1 MEDVLDIIRETRE
14 LLNSTFDAVDTWF
27 DKDEEL
33 REYKPVDGGWSVNQ
47 VLEHIGLTD
56 HFLLILINK
65 GAEKA
70 IRNADQLDLQTE
82 LLNYHFHRDKLD
94 EIGSRNFEWI
104 RPSHMEPQGDKSP
117 KEVRQ
122 QLRVQLN
129 ECLCILDKLKNG
141 EGVLCRTTMSVNELG
156 KLDVYEYIYF
166 LARHGQRHLK
176 QMERVEAEFVLKK

>member
-1 MEDVLDIIRETRE
+1 MEDVLNVIKETRE
-14 LLNSTFDAVDTWF
+14 LLRTTFDSIDAWF
-27 DKDEEL
+27 DRREEL
-33 REYKPVDGGWSVNQ
+33 REYKPMDGGWSVKQ
-47 VLEHIGLTD
+47 VLEHIGLTN

-70 IRNADQLDLQTE
+70 MREASRLDLQTE

-94 EIGSRNFEWI
+94 EIGSRTFEWI
-104 RPSHMEPQGDKSP
+104 RPSHMEPQGDKAPS
-117 KEVRQ
+117 EVRQ
-122 QLRVQLN
+122 QLRAQLE

-141 EGVLCRTTMSVNELG
+141 EGALCRTAMSVNELG

-176 QMERVEAEFVLKK
+176 QMERVEAEFRLKK